1 LDKLDYR
8 GPLYEFGVSMV
19 VKIVAVDQHPLTL
32 LGLTELLKSVPE
44 FDLIGTCTSI
54 ADARQEVFKLQ
65 PDILLIDIKLPD
77 GCGLKLIKELK
88 NSSLSIKTVI
98 LTMAMNDEQTIEAL
112 RCGVKGVLLKNM
124 PAHLMVQCLQK
135 VAAGGLWMEKESIG
149 QAFEKMLH
157 REAGMRRLA
166 TILTARET
174 EVMRWVAS
182 GLSNQ
187 QIATKLIVQEGTI
200 KIHVHNIYRKLGVN
214 NRVDLT
220 LYAQKRGLV

>member
-1 LDKLDYR
+1 
-8 GPLYEFGVSMV
+8 MV

-32 LGLTELLKSVPE
+32 LGLAELLKSVPE
-44 FDLIGTCTSI
+44 FDLLGTCTTI
-54 ADARQEVFKLQ
+54 ADARQEVWKLQ
-65 PDILLIDIKLPD
+65 PDIMLIDINLPD
-77 GCGLKLIKELK
+77 GCGLKLINELK

-98 LTMAMNDEQTIEAL
+98 LTTAMNDEQTIEAL
-112 RCGVKGVLLKNM
+112 RLGVKGVVLKKM
-124 PAHLMVQCLQK
+124 PAHLMVQCIQK

-166 TILTARET
+166 TILTTRET
-174 EVMRWVAS
+174 EVMRWVAG

-187 QIATKLIVQEGTI
+187 QIAEKLIVQEGTI

>member
-1 LDKLDYR
+1 L
-8 GPLYEFGVSMV
+8 
-19 VKIVAVDQHPLTL
+19 
-32 LGLTELLKSVPE
+32 
-44 FDLIGTCTSI
+44 
-54 ADARQEVFKLQ
+54 
-65 PDILLIDIKLPD
+65 
-77 GCGLKLIKELK
+77 
-88 NSSLSIKTVI
+88 
-98 LTMAMNDEQTIEAL
+98 
-112 RCGVKGVLLKNM
+112 
-124 PAHLMVQCLQK
+124 VQCLQK

-174 EVMRWVAS
+174 EVMRCVAG

-187 QIATKLIVQEGTI
+187 QIAEKLIVREGTI
-200 KIHVHNIYRKLGVN
+200 KIHVHNIYRKLGIT